1 MANPTVDQIQQ
12 ALSDTLSRIPGV
24 VAYPYMPRLF
34 NYTQALILVADYST
48 SRDSFAPQ
56 YTYLFDLQVHCL
68 SSPPDYGQ
76 IMLARLMSPSGTES
90 IERVLLQDP
99 TLGGVVDD
107 VAIEP
112 FLFTAAHA
120 AMTWLQL
127 NNGSGS
133 ASSGIE
139 FVRLIRPIEIYA

>member
-1 MANPTVDQIQQ
+1 VANPTVDQIQQ
-12 ALSDTLSRIPGV
+12 ALADTLSRIPGV

-90 IERVLLQDP
+90 IERVLL
-99 TLGGVVDD
+99 
-107 VAIEP
+107 
-112 FLFTAAHA
+112 TAAHA

-133 ASSGIE
+133 GSSGIE

>member
-99 TLGGVVDD
+99 TLGL
-107 VAIEP
+107 I
-112 FLFTAAHA
+112 
-120 AMTWLQL
+120 
-127 NNGSGS
+127 SR
-133 ASSGIE
+133 ASMIW
-139 FVRLIRPIEIYA
+139 P